1 MTHGQDM
8 YDSFLLNN
16 SEYVKEY
23 IEDVRKLNK
32 KYGHIIGQMNEDEYD
47 KFEEKMRDSLK
58 HYDEENIELVFGA
71 LESGHL
77 SMNEIADTA
86 FSVTNR
92 HGTEMSMTLDAL
104 GRGIDA
110 FEDYFKKFNTRKQP
124 LRQDEHLTIAGKV
137 IRRPK
142 YNR

>member
-58 HYDEENIELVFGA
+58 HYDEE
-71 LESGHL
+71 
-77 SMNEIADTA
+77 
-86 FSVTNR
+86 
-92 HGTEMSMTLDAL
+92 
-104 GRGIDA
+104 
-110 FEDYFKKFNTRKQP
+110 
-124 LRQDEHLTIAGKV
+124 
-137 IRRPK
+137 
-142 YNR
+142 